1 MPVRAHPCYPPAPLP
16 LSVVF
21 NTFCLAFEAAACL
34 ARFYTVRAV
43 MGKYDSAWKDIIKAH
58 LKEFLV
64 FYFPQVAEV
73 IDFSVP
79 PVFLEKELEKLA
91 PENKNPGRL
100 ADLLIEQR
108 TLSGEEYILYTHVEI
123 QGQKKLRFAE
133 RLFQY
138 AYRIYDRF
146 GMFPITLVVLT
157 DTDKH
162 FYPTSFEISSYGRY
176 LRVDFQVAK
185 LLYLTK
191 ATTSPEHRGNPF
203 AFVTKAHMEVQ
214 RRSGQVKEGLKNTEL
229 KYALKKELAL
239 QLYQAGFKPTYIR
252 SLLLF
257 LDWLLQ
263 LPRELEWKLMGEI
276 TDKTGGKS
284 MPYVTSWERMGI
296 EKGIEKGKKEGEQIG
311 RLEDKQEVLIRLLK
325 RKFGL
330 TADERD
336 RIQSTKDLEKLD
348 SALDVILSANTKE
361 EVLTKLQ

>member
-1 MPVRAHPCYPPAPLP
+1 
-16 LSVVF
+16 
-21 NTFCLAFEAAACL
+21 
-34 ARFYTVRAV
+34 

-64 FYFPQVAEV
+64 FYFPRVAES
-73 IDFSVP
+73 IDFSLP
-79 PVFLEKELEKLA
+79 PLFMEKELEKLA
-91 PENKNPGRL
+91 PENESPGRL
-100 ADLLIEQR
+100 ADLLIKLWA
-108 TLSGEEYILYTHVEI
+108 LSGEEYLLYTHVEI
-123 QGQKKLRFAE
+123 QGRKEPRFVE

-146 GMFPITLVVLT
+146 GSFPVTLVVLT
-157 DTDKH
+157 DTDPH

-185 LLYLTK
+185 LLYLIRE
-191 ATTSPEHRGNPF
+191 TTALEHRGNPF
-203 AFVTKAHMEVQ
+203 AFVTKVHMKVK

-239 QLYQAGFKPTYIR
+239 QLYQAGFRPAYIR

-276 TDKTGGKS
+276 ADKTGGKS

-330 TADERD
+330 TADEHD
-336 RIQSTKDLEKLD
+336 SIQSTKDLDKLD
-348 SALDVILSANTKE
+348 SALDIILSANTKE
-361 EVLTKLQ
+361 EVLKKLQ

>member
-1 MPVRAHPCYPPAPLP
+1 
-16 LSVVF
+16 
-21 NTFCLAFEAAACL
+21 
-34 ARFYTVRAV
+34 

-108 TLSGEEYILYTHVEI
+108 ALSGEEYILYTHVEI
-123 QGQKKLRFAE
+123 QGQKNLRFAE

-157 DTDKH
+157 DSDPQ
-162 FYPTSFEISSYGRY
+162 FYPSSFEIKKHGRY

-185 LLYLTK
+185 LLYLTR

-214 RRSGQVKEGLKNTEL
+214 RRSGNAKEGLKYE
-229 KYALKKELAL
+229 LKKELAL
-239 QLYQAGFKPTYIR
+239 HLYQAGFKPTYIR

-296 EKGIEKGKKEGEQIG
+296 EKGIEQGIEKGKKEGEQIG
-311 RLEDKQEVLIRLLK
+311 RLEEKQEVLMRQLE
-325 RKFGL
+325 RKFCL
-330 TADERD
+330 TSKERD
-336 RIQSTKDLEKLD
+336 RIRSTIDAEKLD

-361 EVLTKLQ
+361 EVLAKLQ

>member
-1 MPVRAHPCYPPAPLP
+1 MK
-16 LSVVF
+16 
-21 NTFCLAFEAAACL
+21 
-34 ARFYTVRAV
+34 
-43 MGKYDSAWKDIIKAH
+43 KYDSAWKDIIKAH
-58 LKEFLV
+58 LQEFLR
-64 FYFPQVAEV
+64 FYFPHVAES

-91 PENKNPGRL
+91 PENESPGRL
-100 ADLLIEQR
+100 ADLLIKLLC
-108 TLSGEEYILYTHVEI
+108 LSGEEYLLYTHVEI
-123 QGQKKLRFAE
+123 QGRKEPQFAE

-146 GMFPITLVVLT
+146 GSFPVTLVVLT
-157 DTDKH
+157 DTDPS
-162 FYPTSFEISSYGRY
+162 FYPSCFEIRRYGRY

-185 LLYLTK
+185 LLYLIREQTFL
-191 ATTSPEHRGNPF
+191 EHHNNPF

-214 RRSGQVKEGLKNTEL
+214 RQSCKGKEGLKNAELRYEL
-229 KYALKKELAL
+229 KKRLSL
-239 QLYQAGFKPTYIR
+239 QLYRAGFKPAYIR

-276 TDKTGGKS
+276 AEKTGGKS

-296 EKGIEKGKKEGEQIG
+296 EKGKEEGERIG
-311 RLEDKQEVLIRLLK
+311 RLEEKQEVLIRLLN

-336 RIQSTKDLEKLD
+336 RIQSTKDLDKLD
-348 SALDVILSANTKE
+348 SALDVILSAATKE
-361 EVLTKLQ
+361 EVLEKLQ